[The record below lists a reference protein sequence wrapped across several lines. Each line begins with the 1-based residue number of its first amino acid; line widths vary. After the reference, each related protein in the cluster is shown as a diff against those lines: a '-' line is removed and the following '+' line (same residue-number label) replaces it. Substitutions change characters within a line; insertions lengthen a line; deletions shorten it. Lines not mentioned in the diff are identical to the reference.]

1 MNTCGVAHL
10 ALFTRSGLLSVAAIC
25 MHLVPST
32 GLAAFFL
39 HRSAVPS
46 PEPLNG
52 TQVSSIQTWDTV
64 PSTPTS
70 QFWGMVR
77 HRSQTKIIEAI
88 RDNDDMDPSRNDDL
102 QSTNSAGETNAE
114 LREYIRML
122 CIVWQKPAT
131 RSALLYR
138 CSRSSDC
145 SIQTK
150 AFPKE

>member
-1 MNTCGVAHL
+1 MAHDKGGTSKHAVREPMTICGVAYW

-52 TQVSSIQTWDTV
+52 TQVSSFQTWDTV

-77 HRSQTKIIEAI
+77 HRSQTNIIEAI
-88 RDNDDMDPSRNDDL
+88 RDNDYMDPSRNDDL
-102 QSTNSAGETNAE
+102 HSTNSAGETSAE
-114 LREYIRML
+114 LREYICML
-122 CIVWQKPAT
+122 CIMWQKAAT
-131 RSALLYR
+131 GSGSL
-138 CSRSSDC
+138 
-145 SIQTK
+145 
-150 AFPKE
+150 